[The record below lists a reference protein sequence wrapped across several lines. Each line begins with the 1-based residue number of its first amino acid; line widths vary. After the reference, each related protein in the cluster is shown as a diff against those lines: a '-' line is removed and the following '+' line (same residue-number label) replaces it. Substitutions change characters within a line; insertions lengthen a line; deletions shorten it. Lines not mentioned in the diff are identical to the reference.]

1 MFLPRVQSPWKVCAH
16 VSAAGGV
23 ENAVLNA
30 AAIGANAFTLFLKSQ
45 RKWEGPPLSSSIR
58 LFKERM
64 QEYGYEPKHVL
75 LHGNYLINL
84 GNPDASVWVWLEKG
98 MLILMDAV

>member
-1 MFLPRVQSPWKVCAH
+1 H

-45 RKWEGPPLSSSIR
+45 RKWEGPSLSSSIR

-84 GNPDASVWVWLEKG
+84 GNPDAAKRAKSYECFVNDLRQCEALGLKYSFVP
-98 MLILMDAV
+98 